1 MRKYTTWKYE
11 NMKRSDTFGVN
22 NIGYVG
28 GISPIV
34 ERNRSEYFMGIDI

>member
-1 MRKYTTWKYE
+1 
-11 NMKRSDTFGVN
+11 MKRSDTFGVN